1 MPVSFVIGSG
11 IARGEGLGA
20 AAATSAPETTA
31 PTVVVTAT
39 APTPAALMKFLR
51 EYSIFKPPY
60 KSRGYLE
67 SRLERHLARSSAD
80 LWNPRGPNP
89 TRCVRFH
96 SGMAPDKPPPW
107 GEGQH
112 PFLASSLS

>member
-1 MPVSFVIGSG
+1 MASG

-31 PTVVVTAT
+31 LTVVVTAT

-60 KSRGYLE
+60 SGRGDCE
-67 SRLERHLARSSAD
+67 SQLDRHRARRSGLCLRYIEGELRKRALQASAGHAGS
-80 LWNPRGPNP
+80 LYRP
-89 TRCVRFH
+89 
-96 SGMAPDKPPPW
+96 
-107 GEGQH
+107 EGHTSVADCQRM
-112 PFLASSLS
+112 LGDR